1 MTDLTALLK
10 DYFVDKRLAYNEP
23 KTAAHE
29 ALIRGIVSEI
39 EALKAAR
46 DDAAWTIPQVPEPS
60 DYDALMDS
68 PVKRKPGRPPKVEAA

>member
-39 EALKAAR
+39 EAIKAAR
-46 DDAAWTIPQVPEPS
+46 DWTIPLIAPEPS

-68 PVKRKPGRPPKVEAA
+68 PVRRKPGRPPKVEAA

>member
-23 KTAAHE
+23 KNAAHE
-29 ALIRGIVSEI
+29 ALIRGIVAEI
-39 EALKAAR
+39 EALNELVALNSNH
-46 DDAAWTIPQVPEPS
+46 DIPQS

-68 PVKRKPGRPPKVEAA
+68 PVRRKPGRPPKVEAA